1 MENRDGILFTTVYQ
15 KPSYKPYY
23 LPFNST
29 HPLHKKKNIPFTMLL
44 RVIRYCSTFQTYLDE
59 REKLRMALLLNKYP
73 ISLLNELSCPLPANV
88 DGSVMYL
95 LILYPPIK
103 HSQSGEHLSEQYY
116 SAKSSPSCT
125 HTNILK
131 RRDNDK
137 RTVLHEIPQLTC
149 PTASSI
155 VSFDEIESSL

>member
-1 MENRDGILFTTVYQ
+1 
-15 KPSYKPYY
+15 
-23 LPFNST
+23 
-29 HPLHKKKNIPFTMLL
+29 
-44 RVIRYCSTFQTYLDE
+44 
-59 REKLRMALLLNKYP
+59 
-73 ISLLNELSCPLPANV
+73 SLLNELSCPLPANV

-131 RRDNDK
+131 RRDNGINTRFVQKKTNRLTSISVICLFQHKIIVVYAK
-137 RTVLHEIPQLTC
+137 RQGFGVATLRLVFNGKRIND
-149 PTASSI
+149 
-155 VSFDEIESSL
+155 DEISKQLEIEDNDIN

>member
-1 MENRDGILFTTVYQ
+1 MDFILLTDINRLYNEIPTGNYIVHQMEFIERIESLIILFQ
-15 KPSYKPYY
+15 
-23 LPFNST
+23 L
-29 HPLHKKKNIPFTMLL
+29 
-44 RVIRYCSTFQTYLDE
+44 
-59 REKLRMALLLNKYP
+59 
-73 ISLLNELSCPLPANV
+73 SLLNELSCPLPANV